1 MRKGL
6 RITLLEHPREVSS
19 VHFNDIANAPICS
32 CMMTGFAAAC
42 LKEAGFQVTLVDA
55 INWTFDE
62 TKKRLLE
69 APFDLLAVHAVYF
82 WEKTDLLFDM
92 LSDLKGTNQ
101 GVRICLFGFFPTL
114 AWHDIMTHFP
124 FIDYVIVG
132 EPEETIVELAHNM
145 ERGRDLTLR
154 GLALHLHKGPALP
167 GIRDPISNLDGLPYP
182 VRSDIEDAKTICVQA
197 SRGCYNGCSFC
208 PIPALTGGKTA
219 WRGRSVQDVV
229 CEVTELVNNGH
240 TDIYFVDP
248 NFIGPGKAGKERA
261 FELARSLS
269 ALGITFGMET
279 RADDITSPLIK
290 ALADAGLTSL
300 LLGLESGSHGV
311 LNRLCKNASVRQ
323 NQDAIAMIRDAGL
336 EPQIGFIM
344 FEPES
349 TIKDIEENFLFL
361 KENRLLDRLSRTVN
375 ILHHQQILFKGTSGY
390 KRALAKGRLI
400 SKGFLGFQGEP
411 VYHDHRVAWLSSLV
425 TSICQSVL
433 KEMDHP
439 HSPIYWKRESENRA
453 VFKRVNDRVVRV
465 FSHLLNTS
473 QDLRSDVDPKWN
485 ASVLHE
491 LTEDIWAVTRKT
503 DWNRYEE

>member
-42 LKEAGFQVTLVDA
+42 LKEAGFQVTLVNA

-62 TKKRLLE
+62 TKKHLLE

-82 WEKTDLLFDM
+82 WEKTNLLFDM
-92 LSDLKGTNQ
+92 LTDLKRINH
-101 GVRICLFGFFPTL
+101 GVPICFFGFFPTL
-114 AWHDIMTHFP
+114 AWQDIMTHFP

-132 EPEETIVELAHNM
+132 EPEETIVELAHHM
-145 ERGRDLTLR
+145 ERGIDRGLR
-154 GLALHLHKGPALP
+154 GLAVRIHDKPVLL
-167 GIRDPISNLDGLPYP
+167 GIRDPISSLDGLPYP
-182 VRSDIEDAKTICVQA
+182 LRPDIQNAQTICVQA

-208 PIPALTGGKTA
+208 PIPVLTGGKAA

-229 CEVTELVNNGH
+229 YEVTGLVHKGYR
-240 TDIYFVDP
+240 DIYFVDP
-248 NFIGPGKAGKERA
+248 NFIGPGKAGKKRA

-269 ALGITFGMET
+269 ELGITFGMET
-279 RADDITSPLIK
+279 RADDLTSPLMK
-290 ALADAGLTSL
+290 ALVDAGLTSL
-300 LLGLESGSHGV
+300 LIGLESGSHGV
-311 LNRLCKNASVRQ
+311 LNRLRKNTSVKE
-323 NQDAIAMIRDAGL
+323 NQDSIEMVREAGL
-336 EPQIGFIM
+336 EPELGFIM

-349 TIKDIEENFLFL
+349 TVNDIEENFLFL
-361 KENRLLDRLSRTVN
+361 KGNRLLDRLDRTVN

-390 KRALAKGRLI
+390 NRALAKGRLI

-411 VYHDHRVAWLSSLV
+411 VYDDYRVAWLSRLV

-433 KEMDHP
+433 KEMDNP
-439 HSPIYWKRESENRA
+439 HSPVYWKRESENRA

-473 QDLRSDVDPKWN
+473 QDLRSDLDPKWS
-485 ASVLHE
+485 ASVLRE
-491 LTEDIWAVTRKT
+491 LTEDIRAVTRKT
-503 DWNRYEE
+503 ELNR